1 MNMDLIEGNEEEANL
16 NITSWFMRD
25 VLHSEDGHHQLRSM
39 CHFIAFNVFVG
50 FFGYYVWL
58 MFPRPIPNDTV
69 PVPTRRQDSTGKK
82 RKNKRDRQLDELES
96 DRLDDLSSSN
106 SSSMSPREE
115 LSTN

>member
-1 MNMDLIEGNEEEANL
+1 MNMDLIEGNEEEPNL
-16 NITSWFMRD
+16 NLTSWFMRD

-69 PVPTRRQDSTGKK
+69 PVPTRRQGVPSII
-82 RKNKRDRQLDELES
+82 
-96 DRLDDLSSSN
+96 
-106 SSSMSPREE
+106 
-115 LSTN
+115 

>member
-1 MNMDLIEGNEEEANL
+1 MNMDLIEGNEEEPNL
-16 NITSWFMRD
+16 NLTSWFMRD

-69 PVPTRRQDSTGKK
+69 PVPTRRQD
-82 RKNKRDRQLDELES
+82 RQLDELES